1 MRAADGASRAGW
13 TILKV
18 VEMRL
23 RFVVLM
29 VGTGLVFGYWDTLA
43 NHFEKW
49 SRPTRGAAKVV
60 GGLEYYCPM
69 HPSVVLATSA
79 SCPICGMPLAKRAL
93 GDAVALPEGVLSLV
107 RMTPGQVAQA
117 GVKTVAVG
125 FRRRDERMTTVGSI
139 SFDESRRFQVA
150 SNARGSLCLDRVYAS
165 SEGVT
170 VQAGQRLADLY
181 GYDMAQ
187 AIRVYRDAVVARE
200 AAPADNLPATPLGD
214 PKERVDL
221 AIQGLKV
228 LGVRQNQIEAIAAGS
243 LSSELLPIL
252 APISGHIVRKSIQ
265 EGQYVS
271 EGQFLFEIVDL
282 SRVWF
287 VAQVFEDQL
296 GRVEVGRR
304 IEATIP
310 TFPGEVFTGRVA
322 LIAPTLDPTTRT
334 AAVRFEID
342 NPGHRLRPGMYAT
355 VTLNLAPESREAKE
369 PTTCPVT
376 GLRLGSM
383 GNPVETE
390 VDGRTIRLCCEGCI
404 AKLKSNPAAY
414 LPRPGTSSE
423 DVVLSVPESA
433 VVDTGSHKI
442 VYVESAPGVFE
453 GRSVD
458 LGPLSGGDY
467 PVLAGLA
474 SGERVAAAGA
484 FLIDAESRLNPG
496 ATVAKKPASDVA
508 EPLASTSRLRGGREP
523 RLQP

>member
-1 MRAADGASRAGW
+1 
-13 TILKV
+13 
-18 VEMRL
+18 MRL
-23 RFVVLM
+23 RFIVLM

-43 NHFEKW
+43 NHYEKW
-49 SRPTRGAAKVV
+49 SRPSQAAAKVV
-60 GGLEYYCPM
+60 GEVEYYCPM

-79 SCPICGMPLAKRAL
+79 SCPVCGMPLAKRAL

-107 RMTPGQVAQA
+107 RLTPGQVAQA

-125 FRRRDERMTTVGSI
+125 FGRREERMTTVGTI
-139 SFDESRRFQVA
+139 GFDEGRRFQVA
-150 SNARGSLCLDRVYAS
+150 SNARGSLCVDRVYAS

-187 AIRVYRDAVVARE
+187 AIRVYRDAVAARD
-200 AAPADNLPATPLGD
+200 AVPASKPPATPLGD

-228 LGVRQNQIEAIAAGS
+228 LGVRQNQIEAIAAGA
-243 LSSELLPIL
+243 LSSELFPIL
-252 APISGHIVRKSIQ
+252 APISGHVIRKSVQ

-296 GRVEVGRR
+296 GRVEAGRR
-304 IEATIP
+304 IEATVP

-322 LIAPTLDPTTRT
+322 LVAPTLDPTTRT

-355 VTLNLAPESREAKE
+355 VTLNLAPESREAKD
-369 PTTCPVT
+369 PTNCPVT
-376 GLRLGSM
+376 GLRLGTM
-383 GNPVETE
+383 GKPVETM

-404 AKLKSNPAAY
+404 SKLRSNPATY
-414 LPRPGTSSE
+414 LSGPRTTSE

-433 VVDTGSHKI
+433 VVDTGSRKV

-453 GRSVD
+453 GRAVD
-458 LGPLSGGDY
+458 LGPLSGRDY

-474 SGERVAAAGA
+474 PGDRVAAAGA
-484 FLIDAESRLNPG
+484 FLIDAESRLNPA
-496 ATVAKKPASDVA
+496 ATVAKRSASDVA